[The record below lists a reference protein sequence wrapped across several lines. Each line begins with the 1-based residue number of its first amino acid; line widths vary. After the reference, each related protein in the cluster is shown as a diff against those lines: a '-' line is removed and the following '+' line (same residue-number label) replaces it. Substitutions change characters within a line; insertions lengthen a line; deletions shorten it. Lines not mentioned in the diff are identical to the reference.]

1 MKLMDETRP
10 KTAGHRLMHLAM
22 ILGTGFF
29 HIICYAFVNKVT
41 RWASLPIHDYSLFID
56 MWIPYMGWTWMFYYL
71 GNFYILIGGGWIV
84 WRLPDRKFHRA
95 VYTYLAMILTG
106 AVLEVVFAA
115 ASPWPPE
122 MISLQ
127 RHMHGWLALDLYACL
142 PSMHVALT
150 VFPTCL
156 SFSVFRSRLPRA
168 FLVILAALITI
179 STLTFKEHVFL
190 DAAAGILLALVFY
203 AVWRSGGRRENI
215 SEGRAHGS

>member
-1 MKLMDETRP
+1 MDETRP
-10 KTAGHRLMHLAM
+10 KTAGHRLTHLAM
-22 ILGTGFF
+22 ILGTGVF
-29 HIICYAFVNKVT
+29 HVICYGSVNKIT
-41 RWASLPIHDYSLFID
+41 RWASLPIHDYSIFID
-56 MWIPYMGWTWMFYYL
+56 RWIPYMGWTWMFYYL

-95 VYTYLAMILTG
+95 VYAYLAMILTG

-115 ASPWPPE
+115 ASPWPAE

-127 RHMHGWLALDLYACL
+127 RRMHGLLALDLYACL

-156 SFSVFRSRLPRA
+156 SFSVLCSRLPRA
-168 FLVILAALITI
+168 FLVILAGLVTI

-190 DAAAGILLALVFY
+190 DAVAGILLALVFY
-203 AVWRSGGRRENI
+203 VVWRSGVRSGNI